1 MIRAT
6 CLPVSRSGNGAMQR
20 DIWRVFRLTKVTEG
34 IDGEGAEVSWL
45 MSSYLVLLVMP
56 SLQMDLDVQPLGYL
70 FWA

>member
-1 MIRAT
+1 M
-6 CLPVSRSGNGAMQR
+6 G
-20 DIWRVFRLTKVTEG
+20 
-34 IDGEGAEVSWL
+34 GAEVSWL